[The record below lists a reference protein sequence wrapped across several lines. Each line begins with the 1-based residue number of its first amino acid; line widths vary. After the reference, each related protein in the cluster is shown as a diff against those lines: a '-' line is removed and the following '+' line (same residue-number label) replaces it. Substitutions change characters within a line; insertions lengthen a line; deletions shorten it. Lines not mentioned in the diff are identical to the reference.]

1 MTRPGVWRSAALVGV
16 WLSPVA
22 ALPLVA
28 LAAPATL
35 QVPGGAKTYDYQEAA
50 VYPLIATPGRITD
63 IVLEPG
69 EALVGSGPVAAGDTA
84 RWVIG
89 DTISGA
95 GPERRVHVMVKPTAL
110 GLTTNLIINTDRRTY
125 HLELRASGRT
135 WFSQVAWRYGEGHIA
150 AAPALVGAPPAPIPP
165 AAPAAVEVRAPLVL
179 NRAYRIEGPHPAWR
193 PVEVYDD
200 GRKVFVVF
208 GSRIDMADLPP
219 LYRLGPDGKTAELIN
234 FHVEGRAL
242 VADRLFDRAELRLGA
257 RRRAQAV
264 RLVRLTPITEAV
276 R

>member
-1 MTRPGVWRSAALVGV
+1 MTRPDVLRSAALAVV
-16 WLSPVA
+16 WISPVA

-28 LAAPATL
+28 VAAPASL
-35 QVPGGAKTYDYQEAA
+35 QVPGGAKTYDYQNEV
-50 VYPLIATPGRITD
+50 VYPVIATPGRITD

-95 GPERRVHVMVKPTAL
+95 GAARRVHVMVKPTAPDL
-110 GLTTNLIINTDRRTY
+110 ATNLIINTDRRTY

-135 WFSQVAWRYGEGHIA
+135 WLSQVAWRYGEGRSA
-150 AAPALVGAPPAPIPP
+150 AAPVLIGAPPVTTPP
-165 AAPAAVEVRAPLVL
+165 LAPAAVEARAPVVL

-208 GSRIDMADLPP
+208 GAAIDMADLPP

-242 VADRLFDRAELRLGA
+242 VAERLFDRAELRFGA
-257 RRRAQAV
+257 KRRAQAV
-264 RLVRLTPITEAV
+264 RLVRLNPIAEAV

>member
-1 MTRPGVWRSAALVGV
+1 MTRSGFWTGAAL
-16 WLSPVA
+16 A
-22 ALPLVA
+22 VA
-28 LAAPATL
+28 LVPLAASAAPASL
-35 QVPGGAKTYDYQEAA
+35 QVPGGAKRYDYQDEA
-50 VYPLIATPGRITD
+50 VYPVIATPGRITD

-95 GPERRVHVMVKPTAL
+95 GADRRVHVMVKPTAS
-110 GLTTNLIINTDRRTY
+110 GLATNLIINTDRRTY

-135 WFSQVAWRYGEGHIA
+135 WLSQVSWRYGRGPIA
-150 AAPALVGAPPAPIPP
+150 AGPVLVGAPPVQVLSVTP
-165 AAPAAVEVRAPLVL
+165 ASVEARAPAKLL
-179 NRAYRIEGPHPAWR
+179 NRAYRIEGPRPAWR

-200 GRKVFVVF
+200 GRRVFVVF
-208 GSRIDMADLPP
+208 GPRIDMADLPP
-219 LYRLGPDGKTAELIN
+219 LYRVGPDGKTAELIN

-242 VADRLFDRAELRLGA
+242 VAERLFDHAELRLGA
-257 RRRAQAV
+257 QRRAQAV
-264 RLVRLTPITEAV
+264 RLVRLTPIAEAV